1 MLLNLIK
8 SQRSDI
14 DKIYFY
20 AKCPFKPKY
29 KFLISRR
36 EKVGIKNLKNL
47 KANEK
52 LSRKLV

>member
-20 AKCPFKPKY
+20 VKCPFKPKY
-29 KFLISRR
+29 KFLINRR

-52 LSRKLV
+52 LS